1 MKINRLEIIILAIY
15 VAIFPA
21 MLAGLLIIGLP
32 VHADDEVSGSEEV
45 IDLGEL
51 LVEEESLGN
60 DEVVDRPTSF
70 TVVIDPMEMI
80 DRSITLADVLDTVQ
94 GITVRTMGGL
104 GSLSTISIRGL
115 GSENVLVI
123 LDGVPLNPSG
133 GAVDLSDIPIDSL
146 SKIEIIRGGDS
157 SHSGG
162 GASGGVIR
170 LTSVDFADG
179 SSDCARIS
187 IGSFLTGTASYTNR
201 SVYDTFHIE
210 MSGSGGEYNF
220 LNDNG
225 TSHDTNDDFIDIRE
239 NNEYGSFNARYSHLW
254 DLNHNDDFR
263 VSLDYNDSEKGIPG
277 IITFPSPN
285 ASQHDMRSFI
295 QITYSNDKFH
305 YGELT
310 ATLSWLRQSR
320 GFNDPLGETTG
331 VPLTSSQVHM
341 RVEPSLEWV
350 GSGFGDEDVLTA
362 GMSWTIESLEN
373 NSADSPNRSTLSARA
388 SDEWYPTSD
397 LTLTG
402 SIRSDIIN
410 GDPTVSPGVGARY
423 SFDDNLS
430 LRTNFG
436 LDFRPPSF
444 EELYRNEGFVIGN
457 PDLTPERTLGFDI
470 GLTESTDRFK
480 VEAVYFNHQT
490 KDLIDYILI
499 SGFRWKPY
507 NIGRARSSGFEFSL
521 DWLINSEWE
530 LKGNYTRTRAVDISG
545 DPTYQ
550 GKLIVGQ
557 PTSQA
562 FTELRWHENRWN
574 AYANWEYRGPSPIT
588 PSGTRFLGSTEAFGI
603 GLGYDLAPNST
614 LVLEIK
620 NLAGENL
627 TDIRGFP
634 LPGQAWFLTW
644 RGEW

>member
-1 MKINRLEIIILAIY
+1 MKQNRREIIMPAIY
-15 VAIFPA
+15 VAIFLA
-21 MLAGLLIIGLP
+21 MLAIPLLIGFP
-32 VHADDEVSGSEEV
+32 AYAEDEV

-51 LVEEESLGN
+51 LVEEESLS
-60 DEVVDRPTSF
+60 DEEVIDRPTSF
-70 TVVIDPMEMI
+70 TIVIDPTEMI

-170 LTSVDFADG
+170 LISVDFADETNEN
-179 SSDCARIS
+179 ARIS
-187 IGSFLTGTASYTNR
+187 IGSFMTGTASYTNR
-201 SVYDTFHIE
+201 SESDTFHVE
-210 MSGSGGEYNF
+210 MSGSGGDYNF

-225 TSHDTNDDFIDIRE
+225 TSHDASDDFIDIRE

-254 DLNHNDDFR
+254 DLNPDEEFR
-263 VSLDYNDSEKGIPG
+263 VSLEYFDAEKGIPG

-285 ASQHDMRSFI
+285 ASQHDTRSFI
-295 QITYSNDKFH
+295 QGTYSNIEFYD
-305 YGELT
+305 GELT

-320 GFNDPLGETTG
+320 DFSDPLGETTG
-331 VPLTSSQVHM
+331 VPVESSQVHT
-341 RVEPSLEWV
+341 RIEPSLEWV
-350 GSGFGDEDVLTA
+350 GSGFGDDDVLTA
-362 GMSWTIESLEN
+362 GMSWTFESLEN
-373 NSADSPNRSTLSARA
+373 NSDSSPDRSTLSARA
-388 SDEWYPTSD
+388 SDEWYPSSD

-402 SIRSDIIN
+402 SIRTDMID

-423 SFDDNLS
+423 ALDDNLS
-430 LRTNFG
+430 FRTNFG

-457 PDLTPERTLGFDI
+457 EDLTPERTLGFDI
-470 GLTESTDRFK
+470 GLTESTDK
-480 VEAVYFNHQT
+480 LKIEAVYFNQQT
-490 KDLIDYILI
+490 RDLIDYILI

-530 LKGNYTRTRAVDISG
+530 LTGNYTRTRAVDISG

-557 PTSQA
+557 PTSQT
-562 FTELRWHENRWN
+562 FTEIRWHDNQWN

-588 PSGTRFLGSTEAFGI
+588 PSGTRFLESTDAFGI
-603 GLGYDLAPNST
+603 GLGYDLAQNST
-614 LVLEIK
+614 LVLEFK
-620 NLAGENL
+620 NLTGENL

>member
-1 MKINRLEIIILAIY
+1 MKINRREIIILAIY
-15 VAIFPA
+15 FVKFLA
-21 MLAGLLIIGLP
+21 MLAMSLFIGLP
-32 VHADDEVSGSEEV
+32 AYADEEV

-51 LVEEESLGN
+51 LVEGESLS
-60 DEVVDRPTSF
+60 DEEVIDRPTSF
-70 TVVIDPMEMI
+70 TIVIDPTEMI

-170 LTSVDFADG
+170 LTSVDFAG
-179 SSDCARIS
+179 ESSESARIS
-187 IGSFLTGTASYTNR
+187 VGSFMTGTASYTNR
-201 SVYDTFHIE
+201 SETDTFHVE

-225 TSHDTNDDFIDIRE
+225 TSHDASDDFIDIRK
-239 NNEYGSFNARYSHLW
+239 NNEYSSFNARYSHLW
-254 DLNHNDDFR
+254 DLNSNEDFR
-263 VSLDYNDSEKGIPG
+263 VSLEYFDAEKGIPG
-277 IITFPSPN
+277 IITFPSTN

-295 QITYSNDKFH
+295 QGTYSDNNFH
-305 YGELT
+305 DGKIT

-331 VPLTSSQVHM
+331 VPLTSSQVHT
-341 RVEPSLEWV
+341 RIEPNLEWV
-350 GSGFGDEDVLTA
+350 GSGFGDDDVLTA
-362 GMSWTIESLEN
+362 GMSWTLESLEN
-373 NSADSPNRSTLSARA
+373 NSDGSPNRSTLSCRA
-388 SDEWYPTSD
+388 GDEWYPSSD

-402 SIRSDIIN
+402 SIRSDIID
-410 GDPTVSPGVGARY
+410 GDSTVSPVVGARY
-423 SFDDNLS
+423 TIDDDLS

-470 GLTESTDRFK
+470 GLTESTDSLK
-480 VEAVYFNHQT
+480 IEAVYFNHQT

-521 DWLINSEWE
+521 DWLVDSEWE
-530 LKGNYTRTRAVDISG
+530 LTGNYTRTRAVDISG

-562 FTELRWHENRWN
+562 FTEIRWHENQWN

-588 PSGTRFLGSTEAFGI
+588 LSGTRFLDSTEAFGV
-603 GLGYDLAPNST
+603 GLGFELAQNST
-614 LVLEIK
+614 LVLEMK
-620 NLAGENL
+620 NLTGENL

-644 RGEW
+644 RSEW